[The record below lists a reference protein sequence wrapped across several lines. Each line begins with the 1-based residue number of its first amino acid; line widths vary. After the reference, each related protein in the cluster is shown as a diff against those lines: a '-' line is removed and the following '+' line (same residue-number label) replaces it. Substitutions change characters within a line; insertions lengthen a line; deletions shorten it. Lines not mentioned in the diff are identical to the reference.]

1 MWIFYG
7 FCLQNDTMR
16 VIYMYHESEPQRGLL
31 IPGNLPNP
39 EVAFRGYRSLF
50 LTQKP
55 QQHQIVDPN
64 MKVMELR
71 NQDVELPQGDDTLYW
86 CKMFKLQDINQKSH
100 VIKVYENYYIHRFT
114 FWIYQAINIVRP
126 ECVCSYMVNAHPLYD
141 NVWRRRGHEI

>member
-1 MWIFYG
+1 M

-39 EVAFRGYRSLF
+39 EVAFKGYRSLF

-55 QQHQIVDPN
+55 QQHQNVDPN
-64 MKVMELR
+64 MKTMELR
-71 NQDVELPQGDDTLYW
+71 NQDVELPQGGGDDTLYW

-100 VIKVYENYYIHRFT
+100 VIKVNYVT
-114 FWIYQAINIVRP
+114 FYVEFIRHNMSAECKRIYM
-126 ECVCSYMVNAHPLYD
+126 E
-141 NVWRRRGHEI
+141 HEI